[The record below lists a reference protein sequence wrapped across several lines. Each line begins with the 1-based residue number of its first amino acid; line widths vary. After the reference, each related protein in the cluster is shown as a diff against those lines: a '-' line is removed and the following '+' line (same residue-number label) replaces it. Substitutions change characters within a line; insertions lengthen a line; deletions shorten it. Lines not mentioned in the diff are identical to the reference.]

1 MQISI
6 GFCTHFIGI
15 GLLLGLGVEK
25 CKCAIT
31 GVVVDRSCWRGERYR
46 TMRLLQTFGPLL
58 QKYFT
63 YEELKELRS
72 KVIDK
77 HFEKKDDQVEDI
89 LAAEELEK
97 WALEQQIKESS
108 TSK

>member
-1 MQISI
+1 
-6 GFCTHFIGI
+6 
-15 GLLLGLGVEK
+15 
-25 CKCAIT
+25 
-31 GVVVDRSCWRGERYR
+31 
-46 TMRLLQTFGPLL
+46 MRLLQTFGPLL

-97 WALEQQIKESS
+97 GALEQQIKESS